1 MCPNDSTSPMHP
13 LAQGSK
19 GMRGAHNENRE
30 KKERKEKNANS
41 FCNFFQPAHNARPEK
56 FLQLRQVEK
65 RIWEFLTFE
74 LIKTDEFKKT
84 VQASQY
90 DGLGGFP
97 TSCHDAIL
105 YLHCKMMNL
114 EGVLDLFSQQF
125 CTLWV

>member
-1 MCPNDSTSPMHP
+1 MSQRLYESHAPTSPGIKRDERST
-13 LAQGSK
+13 Q
-19 GMRGAHNENRE
+19 RE
-30 KKERKEKNANS
+30 QRKERKEKNANS

-105 YLHCKMMNL
+105 YLH
-114 EGVLDLFSQQF
+114 
-125 CTLWV
+125 